1 MTTSIH
7 PIRLLLHGFTKP
19 VNNSIAAICAYPDA
33 PDQTMLINGSERDM
47 LYQQHKWYVAG
58 QPNNCLWFP
67 RENLFSLGFNL

>member
-33 PDQTMLINGSERDM
+33 PDQTKLINGSERDM